1 MNSVVRVFIEIEQHS
16 NKKYEVDN
24 ESNQLRLDRILP
36 YPYFYPYAYGFIPTT
51 VAPDG
56 DALDILL
63 ITEKDITRGQTYL
76 VHIIGVLQMED
87 EHGQDDKILCVL
99 EEDSNI
105 IHSIEDLPAQC
116 LYDIQWFFRIINQ
129 VKKKNGPLFMG
140 IKEEMK
146 QFAYIITVCC
156 KNSYRTLCSIFS

>member
-1 MNSVVRVFIEIEQHS
+1 MNSVVRVFIEIERHS
-16 NKKYEVDN
+16 NKKYEMDN

-36 YPYFYPYAYGFIPTT
+36 YPYFYPYTYGFIPTT

-63 ITEKDITRGQTYL
+63 ITEKDVTRGQTYL

-99 EEDSNI
+99 EEDSNMI
-105 IHSIEDLPAQC
+105 QSIEDLPAQC
-116 LYDIQWFFRIINQ
+116 LYDIQWFFSNYKSGQ
-129 VKKKNGPLFMG
+129 KGKW
-140 IKEEMK
+140 
-146 QFAYIITVCC
+146 
-156 KNSYRTLCSIFS
+156 SIVHGYKGRNEAIQIYNNCMLQE

>member
-1 MNSVVRVFIEIEQHS
+1 MNSVVRVFIEIERHS
-16 NKKYEVDN
+16 NKKYEMDN

-63 ITEKDITRGQTYL
+63 ITEKDVTRGQTYL

-116 LYDIQWFFRIINQ
+116 LYDIQWFFSNYKSGQ
-129 VKKKNGPLFMG
+129 KGKW
-140 IKEEMK
+140 
-146 QFAYIITVCC
+146 
-156 KNSYRTLCSIFS
+156 SIVYGYKGRNEAICVYNNCMLQE